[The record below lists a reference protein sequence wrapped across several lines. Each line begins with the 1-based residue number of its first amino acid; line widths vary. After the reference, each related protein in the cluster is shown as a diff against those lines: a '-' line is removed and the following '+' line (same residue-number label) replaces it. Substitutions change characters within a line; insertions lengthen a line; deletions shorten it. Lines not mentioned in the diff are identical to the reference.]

1 MVLFDSS
8 MLLFFLDK
16 RTPSPLD
23 PTTGKPL
30 EYAKERIDYL
40 IKTLEEDGTT
50 IVIPTPVLSE
60 VLVRAG
66 KAGADYIHILN
77 GSAKFRI
84 APFDTRAAIEVA
96 SMARSAMRS
105 GNKKGGSSSTYA
117 KIKYDRQ
124 IVAIAKT
131 ENATII
137 YSDDKGLRTL
147 AQAHSIKPYGL
158 ADLPIPHSDP
168 QTSLLDHVES

>member
-1 MVLFDSS
+1 MVLLDSS

-23 PTTGKPL
+23 PTTGKPI
-30 EYAKERIDYL
+30 EHAKERIDYL
-40 IKTLEEDGTT
+40 IKTLQEDGNT
-50 IVIPTPVLSE
+50 IVIPTPALSE
-60 VLVRAG
+60 VLVRSG
-66 KAGADYIHILN
+66 KAGADYIQILS

-96 SMARSAMRS
+96 SMARS
-105 GNKKGGSSSTYA
+105 GNKKGGLSSTHA

-131 ENATII
+131 ENVTVI

-147 AQAHSIKPYGL
+147 AQAHSIKVYGL
-158 ADLPIPHSDP
+158 ADLPIPPSDP